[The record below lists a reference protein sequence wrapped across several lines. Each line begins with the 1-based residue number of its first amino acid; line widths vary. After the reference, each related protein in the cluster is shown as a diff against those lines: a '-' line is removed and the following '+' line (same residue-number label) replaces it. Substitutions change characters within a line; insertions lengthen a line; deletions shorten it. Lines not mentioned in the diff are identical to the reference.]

1 MIKVLFLLKLGFS
14 FKFGLFKLISEL
26 SLNFHLSTMLRMNNH
41 RKSRKLVHNN
51 KIKDKFKNAS
61 NIKLA
66 YFSKFI
72 QAFFCPQNTVYFK
85 INCFKVS

>member
-72 QAFFCPQNTVYFK
+72 QVSQNLVYFK